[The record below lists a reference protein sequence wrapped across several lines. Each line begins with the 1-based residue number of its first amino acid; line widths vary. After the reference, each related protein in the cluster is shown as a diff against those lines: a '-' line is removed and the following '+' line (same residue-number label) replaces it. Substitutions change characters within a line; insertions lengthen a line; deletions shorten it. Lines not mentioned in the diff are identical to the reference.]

1 MLKKI
6 ENYSLVS
13 LVGLSVFAW
22 LIPNHYLPWTTFHS
36 DFIMSVAYGIPCLV
50 FFFVCRQVKF
60 EFKSVHF
67 LTIIL
72 FLACLVSRIV
82 GWVPYWTQT
91 ALPAIYLFGFLLSVC
106 LGQILAE
113 KHRNSIGL
121 VVFVPPLIASVVS
134 VGLQLAQWL
143 HTPEYGITDIW
154 ISGSSGIRPAANM
167 NQPNQLGTLL
177 LWGMAAII
185 WLRFKGVLGNATTS
199 MALVYLGFG
208 VGLTLSRTAIL
219 SFVAIYFVFVVLNLR
234 KFKFKYLYVYALVG
248 FSIYSA
254 WNLHSIVPQ
263 WLGLNGFEGSG
274 VEGLNRDNGIRLVI
288 WKMFVEAGVSKI
300 LFGFGPMMNL
310 QAQFSQL
317 ANYPMLG
324 NVLYANAHNIFLEI
338 WIWFGLPLA
347 VVVVTIFIKWIFSL
361 RWIFQKDFGEEQ
373 LFLFMLLVVLVHAN
387 LELPLHHAYFLL
399 PTGLLVGVLMVGG
412 NHSLNKQII
421 LLSGRTLFLLSCV
434 ALLIV
439 FFIAH
444 EYMKIERQVT
454 IYRFKSHNI
463 LNTPNPEVPS
473 VILLDQ
479 LADQLWFNAL
489 DPKEKLDDFGF
500 IRAENY
506 FKVRA
511 DCDVAVKF
519 RSLAMI
525 DGVRRIDPALQNKID
540 VRCF

>member
-1 MLKKI
+1 MAKRI
-6 ENYSLVS
+6 EDYSLVF
-13 LVGLSVFAW
+13 LGLLSIFSW
-22 LIPNHYLPWTTFHS
+22 LMPNHYLPWTTFHS
-36 DFIMSVAYGIPCLV
+36 DFVMSVAYGIPGLV

-67 LTIIL
+67 LAIIL
-72 FLACLVSRIV
+72 CLACLVSRIL

-91 ALPAIYLFGFLLSVC
+91 ALPAIYFFGFFLAIC

-113 KHRNSIGL
+113 KYRNSIGL

-177 LWGMAAII
+177 LWGMASII
-185 WLRFKGVLGNATTS
+185 WLRFKGVLGNVTTG

-208 VGLTLSRTAIL
+208 IGLTLSRTAIL
-219 SFVAIYFVFVVLNLR
+219 SFVAICFIFVILNLR
-234 KFKFKYLYVYALVG
+234 KFKFKYLFVYALVAC
-248 FSIYSA
+248 SIYSA
-254 WNLHSIVPQ
+254 WSLHSIVPQ
-263 WLGLNGFEGSG
+263 GLGLNGFEGSG

-288 WKMFVEAGVSKI
+288 WKMFVEAGISKI
-300 LFGFGPMMNL
+300 FFGFGPMMNL

-324 NVLYANAHNIFLEI
+324 NVLYTNAHNIFLEI

-347 VVVVTIFIKWIFSL
+347 VVVLTIFLKWIFSL

-421 LLSGRTLFLLSCV
+421 LLSGRTLFLSSCV
-434 ALLIV
+434 AFLTV

-444 EYMKIERQVT
+444 EYMQIERQVT

-489 DPKEKLDDFGF
+489 DPKEKLDDFGL
-500 IRAENY
+500 IRAANY

-511 DCDVAVKF
+511 DCDVAIKF
-519 RSLAMI
+519 RTLAMV
-525 DGVRRIDPALQNKID
+525 DGGRRIDPTVLNRID
-540 VRCF
+540 ARCF